1 MHPKQN
7 VFTAADNGKLGGG
20 SHTGRGR
27 GFEGQRAGLR
37 RAGAELGRAGLPPLK
52 HRDVLG
58 WS

>member
-7 VFTAADNGKLGGG
+7 VFIAADNGQLGGG
-20 SHTGRGR
+20 SHMGRGW
-27 GFEGQRAGLR
+27 GFEGQRAG
-37 RAGAELGRAGLPPLK
+37 LGRAGLPPLK

>member
-7 VFTAADNGKLGGG
+7 VFTAADNGQLGGG
-20 SHTGRGR
+20 SYMGRGR
-27 GFEGQRAGLR
+27 DFEGQRAGLG
-37 RAGAELGRAGLPPLK
+37 RAGVGLGRAGLLPLK